1 LREEL
6 ELLEDVAVVAEADSG
21 AAALDQIAR
30 HQPDLVLLD
39 LHMPAMGGL
48 DVVRKLKQGAYVP
61 VIVIVTAYD
70 QFAIQ
75 AFEAG
80 AIDYLLKPV
89 GQERLAQAVER
100 AKRLT
105 TRDAAERIAQLQEI
119 AEPAAGERAKRIVG
133 RIGEEYFLLNGD
145 EVYAFQAEGDLVW
158 IITAK
163 RKYLATQT
171 LKVLQERLNSSS
183 FRRIHRNALVNID
196 HVRKMSTLSSQRWLI
211 TLSNNLEFIVSKR
224 QARGVRQLLNW

>member
-1 LREEL
+1 MLEELEPLIASMRLRTLIVDDEPVARKILREEL
-6 ELLEDVAVVAEADSG
+6 ELVEDVEIVAEADSG
-21 AAALDQIAR
+21 AAALEQIAR
-30 HQPDLVLLD
+30 HQPDLVFLD

-48 DVVRKLKQGAYVP
+48 DVVRRLKRGTHIP

-89 GQERLAQAVER
+89 GQERLAEAVER
-100 AKRLT
+100 ARRLT
-105 TRDAAERIAQLQEI
+105 ARDAVERVAQ
-119 AEPAAGERAKRIVG
+119 
-133 RIGEEYFLLNGD
+133 
-145 EVYAFQAEGDLVW
+145 GDLVW

-171 LKVLQERLNSSS
+171 LKVLQDRLSNSS

-196 HVRKMSTLSSQRWLI
+196 HVRKMSPLSSQRWLI
-211 TLSNNLEFIVSKR
+211 TLANNLEFIVSKR
-224 QARGVRQLLNW
+224 QARSVRQLLNW